1 MKETQQKQP
10 GQSQTISQYLK
21 GANFPADRDELQRTA
36 KRNGAPTDVV
46 DSINRL
52 PNQRFNTEN
61 DVTNAFNQVATPGGQ
76 TGGQERGGQGGGQP
90 RQNR

>member
-1 MKETQQKQP
+1 MKETQQKEA
-10 GQSQTISQYLK
+10 GQSQTIAQYLK

-46 DSINRL
+46 DRINRL

-61 DVTNAFNQVATPGGQ
+61 DVTNAFSQVTSGTPGGPS
-76 TGGQERGGQGGGQP
+76 GGQSGGQPGNP